1 MVRDGVHYG
10 LILGLLALI
19 CGLLLSPWAAIPWIT
34 AALFCFYFFRD
45 PERPIPHGRI
55 CVSPADGKIVQLR
68 QEPDQ
73 RTRVSIFLSIFDVH
87 VNRVPVS
94 GRIQS
99 IRYCRGSF
107 GLANLEA
114 ASTRNEQNA
123 LVITT
128 RDGGDAVELRQ
139 IAGLIARRIVCHK
152 KVGDD
157 VEMGE
162 RFGLI
167 KFGSRVDLLL
177 GANWEILVGRGDKVV
192 GGSSV
197 LARRKTGGLDENPP

>member
-1 MVRDGVHYG
+1 MVRDGLHYG
-10 LILGLLALI
+10 LILGLLALA
-19 CGLLLSPWAAIPWIT
+19 CGLLLGPWTAVPWVA
-34 AALFCFYFFRD
+34 AALFCLYFFRD
-45 PERPIPHGRI
+45 PERSIPEGHV
-55 CVSPADGKIVQLR
+55 CVSPADGRIVQLC

-73 RTRVSIFLSIFDVH
+73 RTRLSIFLSIFDVH
-87 VNRVPVS
+87 VNRAPVS

-99 IRYCRGSF
+99 IRYRRGRF

-114 ASTRNEQNA
+114 ASAQNEHNT
-123 LVITT
+123 LVIAM

-152 KVGDD
+152 KVGDA

-177 GANWEILVGRGDKVV
+177 GPDWEIVVRRGDKVA

-197 LARRKTGGLDENPP
+197 LARRKTEGRDENPA

>member
-10 LILGLLALI
+10 LILGSLALV
-19 CGLLLSPWAAIPWIT
+19 CGLLLSPWTAIPWIT
-34 AALFCFYFFRD
+34 AALFCCYFFRD
-45 PERPIPHGRI
+45 PERAIPHGRI
-55 CVSPADGKIVQLR
+55 CVSPADGRIVQVR

-94 GRIQS
+94 GRVQS
-99 IRYCRGSF
+99 IRYRRGSF

-114 ASTRNEQNA
+114 ASTRNEQNS
-123 LVITT
+123 LVITM

-177 GANWEILVGRGDKVV
+177 GADWEILVGRGDKVV

-197 LARRKTGGLDENPP
+197 LARRKTGGPNENPP